1 MMLDEQGASRRGS
14 PGVGSPA
21 TGRHLKP
28 RHRKIPVSEHRS
40 RTREHKLV
48 HYTHRPIPDVVR
60 RSRGPFTH
68 LCRAERECKSAKV
81 ALSPA
86 QTTVLSFRCWSE
98 RKVVLDCLYNNTIVL
113 VGEFTPPLGRT
124 TESRPLL
131 PSWRQRTSTRQ
142 NNKFI
147 SELLIEINAHCGRHR
162 PCCGS
167 HPHAHPPVL
176 VHCLYRPPHT
186 GGEGEA
192 EAGRRG
198 AAPPCGG
205 PDVRDQRNNILNK

>member
-1 MMLDEQGASRRGS
+1 MPVQFGRPETQFKIRDVVRAGSEVACGCMELRSSSPSWPRSMMMLDEQGASRRGS

-68 LCRAERECKSAKV
+68 LCRAERKCKSAKE

-86 QTTVLSFRCWSE
+86 RTTVLSFRCWSE
-98 RKVVLDCLYNNTIVL
+98 RKVVLDWLY
-113 VGEFTPPLGRT
+113 
-124 TESRPLL
+124 
-131 PSWRQRTSTRQ
+131 
-142 NNKFI
+142 
-147 SELLIEINAHCGRHR
+147 HR
-162 PCCGS
+162 KT
-167 HPHAHPPVL
+167 
-176 VHCLYRPPHT
+176 Y
-186 GGEGEA
+186 
-192 EAGRRG
+192 
-198 AAPPCGG
+198 
-205 PDVRDQRNNILNK
+205 Q

>member
-1 MMLDEQGASRRGS
+1 MPVQFGRLEIQFAVRDAVKDKSGVLCECMELRSSSPSWPRSMMMLDEQGASRRGS

-81 ALSPA
+81 TLSPA

-98 RKVVLDCLYNNTIVL
+98 RKVVLDCLYL
-113 VGEFTPPLGRT
+113 
-124 TESRPLL
+124 
-131 PSWRQRTSTRQ
+131 
-142 NNKFI
+142 
-147 SELLIEINAHCGRHR
+147 
-162 PCCGS
+162 
-167 HPHAHPPVL
+167 
-176 VHCLYRPPHT
+176 
-186 GGEGEA
+186 
-192 EAGRRG
+192 RG
-198 AAPPCGG
+198 
-205 PDVRDQRNNILNK
+205 

>member
-1 MMLDEQGASRRGS
+1 MKDKSGVLCECMELRSSSPSWPRSRMMLDEQGASRRGS

-40 RTREHKLV
+40 RTREQKSV

-81 ALSPA
+81 VLSPA

-98 RKVVLDCLYNNTIVL
+98 RKVVLDCLC
-113 VGEFTPPLGRT
+113 RR
-124 TESRPLL
+124 S
-131 PSWRQRTSTRQ
+131 
-142 NNKFI
+142 
-147 SELLIEINAHCGRHR
+147 
-162 PCCGS
+162 
-167 HPHAHPPVL
+167 
-176 VHCLYRPPHT
+176 
-186 GGEGEA
+186 
-192 EAGRRG
+192 RRG
-198 AAPPCGG
+198 LVCIGRGDSCCVSRVLSSPPSPVFVRRRLYVPGIRLGSTGFPGG
-205 PDVRDQRNNILNK
+205 PSYQAGI

>member
-1 MMLDEQGASRRGS
+1 MPVQFGRLEIQFAVRDAVKDKSGVLCECMELRSSSPSWPRSMMMLDEQGASRRGS

-81 ALSPA
+81 TLSPA
-86 QTTVLSFRCWSE
+86 RTTVLSFRCWSE
-98 RKVVLDCLYNNTIVL
+98 RKVVLDCLYHRGFVIR
-113 VGEFTPPLGRT
+113 PLGGCYQT
-124 TESRPLL
+124 
-131 PSWRQRTSTRQ
+131 
-142 NNKFI
+142 
-147 SELLIEINAHCGRHR
+147 
-162 PCCGS
+162 
-167 HPHAHPPVL
+167 
-176 VHCLYRPPHT
+176 T
-186 GGEGEA
+186 GGLLS
-192 EAGRRG
+192 AG
-198 AAPPCGG
+198 
-205 PDVRDQRNNILNK
+205 